1 MAGRETLTYG
11 PIMERTPVT
20 SSNLAEV
27 GYDPASMTL
36 EVLFHHGGTYQYF
49 DVPESEFQALMSADS
64 KGEYFNANIKDVYR
78 YVRL

>member
-1 MAGRETLTYG
+1 
-11 PIMERTPVT
+11 
-20 SSNLAEV
+20 
-27 GYDPASMTL
+27 MTL